1 MDHTTHLEVILGSL
15 ERAYGVPVSNP
26 THDPLGELIA
36 TILSQNTSDVNSDRA
51 YAALRM
57 QYPSWEGVLEADPNE
72 VAQSIRSGGLANLKT
87 QRIQS
92 ILRIIK
98 ARYGSLSLDFLQTL
112 PMPVARASLAEFAG
126 VGPKT
131 IACVLLFACGQP
143 ALPVDTHIF
152 RVTTRLG
159 LLPPKCS
166 AEKAHAVLEPQIPP
180 DKVYSAHVNL
190 IRHGRRVCKAQ
201 RPDCQHCCLRALCP
215 YPQGVTKLQAT
226 DRSVSASSRPSSTG
240 GRMGRGD
247 QRQETSAPLRKGRL
261 AREGHV
267 I

>member
-1 MDHTTHLEVILGSL
+1 MDHSTQLEVILESL

-51 YAALRM
+51 YASLRM
-57 QYPSWEGVLEADPNE
+57 KYPSWEDVLEAVPSE
-72 VAQSIRSGGLANLKT
+72 LAESIRSGGLANLKT

-92 ILRIIK
+92 ILQTLQ
-98 ARYGSLSLDFLQTL
+98 ARYGRLSLDFLQTL
-112 PMPVARASLAEFAG
+112 PMPAARASLAEFAG

-166 AEKAHAVLEPQIPP
+166 AERAHAVLEPQIPP
-180 DKVYSAHVNL
+180 PKVYSAHVNL
-190 IRHGRRVCKAQ
+190 IRHGRRSCKAQ
-201 RPDCQHCCLRALCP
+201 RPDCQHCCLRTLCP
-215 YPQGVTKLQAT
+215 YPHSITVPQAT
-226 DRSVSASSRPSSTG
+226 DKRFSAAIR
-240 GRMGRGD
+240 
-247 QRQETSAPLRKGRL
+247 
-261 AREGHV
+261 
-267 I
+267 